1 MDRCEY
7 VPVPEYHVFSGC
19 EDGSIPSRVDDT
31 NVYNLV
37 LDSQYKH
44 KVSIV
49 MAKTMKGQDGLTHK
63 QRLLVDTLVTSGC
76 TITEAAKKAGYSN
89 KESGRVIASRTLRIP
104 KVQEYYRQQVAELG
118 LLGSIPAVKTLV
130 RLSTEA
136 KSDYVKLEA
145 SKDIL
150 DRSGFKAPS
159 SVQNLP
165 STNLS
170 IKIDI
175 D

>member
-1 MDRCEY
+1 M
-7 VPVPEYHVFSGC
+7 PP
-19 EDGSIPSRVDDT
+19 RVDDT
-31 NVYNLV
+31 NDYKKV
-37 LDSQYKH
+37 LDSQYWH
-44 KVSIV
+44 RVSIV
-49 MAKTMKGQDGLTHK
+49 MARTMKGQDGLTYK

-76 TITEAAKKAGYSN
+76 TITEAAKKAGYS
-89 KESGRVIASRTLRIP
+89 KTESGRVIASRTLRIP
-104 KVQEYYRQQVAELG
+104 KVQEYYRQQVAEIG

-130 RLSTEA
+130 RLSSEA

-150 DRSGFKAPS
+150 DRSGFKAP
-159 SVQNLP
+159 QTP
-165 STNLS
+165 TIAAANLS

>member
-1 MDRCEY
+1 M
-7 VPVPEYHVFSGC
+7 PP
-19 EDGSIPSRVDDT
+19 RVDDT
-31 NVYNLV
+31 NVYKIV
-37 LDSQYKH
+37 LDKQYWH

-49 MAKTMKGQDGLTHK
+49 MGSQVKGKDGLTNK

-76 TITEAAKKAGYSN
+76 TITEAAKKAGYS
-89 KESGRVIASRTLRIP
+89 KTESGRVIASRTLRIP
-104 KVQEYYRQQVAELG
+104 KVQEYYRQQVAEIG
-118 LLGSIPAVKTLV
+118 LLGSVPAVKTLV

-150 DRSGFKAPS
+150 DRSGFKAPDK
-159 SVQNLP
+159 VQH
-165 STNLS
+165 SHTGNLS
-170 IKIDI
+170 ITIDL

>member
-7 VPVPEYHVFSGC
+7 VPVQEYDVFSGC

-37 LDSQYKH
+37 IDIQYEY

-150 DRSGFKAPS
+150 DRSGFKAP
-159 SVQNLP
+159 QTPNIAAA
-165 STNLS
+165 NLS